1 MDPTRRQGRS
11 SVESQILLL
20 IAVDA
25 LFGFAIGLSS
35 PSVAPLI
42 VALGVSI
49 SFVGQAQ
56 TFGGLGTT
64 FLRLPMGVAMDRI
77 GRKPFIML
85 GGLVTLFGFIS
96 YSLATFW
103 LLLGA
108 GIVLVAIDY
117 SIRGTASAA
126 ALGDSA
132 RSGSVGR
139 VFSVDLGVT
148 ESAATIAPLIGGYL
162 ATAMGV
168 PSRLIFT
175 LSAVLVAAGILI
187 VLVGYNPLPIHE
199 THKGTPISWRSFVR
213 PERRMLPILG
223 VVALD
228 AVAWRMSFPF
238 WTLYVFKE
246 MNATQEQLGIFLAIS
261 AGIPALTGLTLGSRL
276 DRLGRKPF
284 LAISEWS
291 AIGAVLPLLLTSR
304 AEFSYIAAVFSGLVY
319 SLWVPA
325 LNAYAVDH
333 FGREKFGQTLGTM
346 SLVAGLASAA
356 SPALGGWM
364 WDNISPKA
372 PLMLTLILA
381 VVIGFIIWFKL
392 EEKDEP
398 HMPPTH
404 ITMTR

>member
-1 MDPTRRQGRS
+1 MDSTHQHRRS
-11 SVESQILLL
+11 SAESQILLL
-20 IAVDA
+20 IAVNA
-25 LFGFAIGLSS
+25 LFGFAVGFSS

-56 TFGGLGTT
+56 TIGGLGTT
-64 FLRLPMGVAMDRI
+64 FLRLPVGVAMDKI
-77 GRKPFIML
+77 GRKPFIIL
-85 GGLVTLFGFIS
+85 GGLVTLLGFIS

-108 GIVLVAIDY
+108 GLVLIAIDY
-117 SIRGTASAA
+117 AIRGTASSA

-139 VFSVDLGVT
+139 IFSTDLGIT
-148 ESAATIAPLIGGYL
+148 ESAATIAPLVGGYL
-162 ATAMGV
+162 ASAMAI

-175 LSAVLVAAGILI
+175 VSAVLVAVGILTI
-187 VLVGYNPLPIHE
+187 LVGYNPTPIRE
-199 THKGTPISWRSFVR
+199 THKGTSISWRSFIR
-213 PERRMLPILG
+213 PDRRMLPILAI
-223 VVALD
+223 VALD
-228 AVAWRMSFPF
+228 ATAWRISFPF

-276 DRLGRKPF
+276 DKLGRRPF
-284 LAISEWS
+284 LAMSEWS

-325 LNAYAVDH
+325 LNAYVVDH

-372 PLMLTLILA
+372 PLILTLILA
-381 VVIGFIIWFKL
+381 VTIGFIIWFKV
-392 EEKDEP
+392 EEKKDE
-398 HMPPTH
+398 
-404 ITMTR
+404 TRTPRPKSE